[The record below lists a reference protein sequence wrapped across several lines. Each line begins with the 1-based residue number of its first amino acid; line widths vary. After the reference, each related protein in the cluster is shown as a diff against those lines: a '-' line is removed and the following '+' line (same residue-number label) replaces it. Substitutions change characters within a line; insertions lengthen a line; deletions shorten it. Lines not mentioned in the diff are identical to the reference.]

1 VKFVFLIK
9 ELDVCVEPMLRKLKK
24 IAASSSVPLRPLR
37 EICLGLAVALCLAPR
52 AEAQTVD
59 KKTALS
65 YATRTID
72 AVIARNP
79 VVHKEW
85 DYTAGVVLLAIDE
98 AGRRTNNKAYLDYV
112 RRNMDRLIK
121 ADGTI
126 ASYELEEFN
135 LDQITQGRLL
145 FGMHAQEKRY
155 RQAIEL
161 LREQLRKQPRT
172 KEGGF
177 WHKQIYPH
185 QMWLDGL
192 YMASP
197 FLTEYAAAFGDTAAF
212 SDVTKQILLIAR
224 HTRDPRTGLFYHG
237 WDEAREQVWADKT
250 TGLSPNFWGRAVGWY
265 AMAIVDV
272 LDYLP
277 ATHPDRPVVI
287 RVLQNLATAAAQ
299 VQDPVTGLWYDI
311 LDQPNRAGNYHETSA
326 SSMFVYA
333 LAKGARQGHLAPEFR
348 SIAERGYKGLTQR
361 MISTDERGLLSV
373 DRIVS
378 VSGLGGKQ
386 QRNGSFEYYISEP
399 VVSNDYKG
407 VGPFIMASLELAR

>member
-1 VKFVFLIK
+1 MFFKIKKTNGGNHTLMRKRAGVFAFSPFVLSR
-9 ELDVCVEPMLRKLKK
+9 ELLFGTTML
-24 IAASSSVPLRPLR
+24 
-37 EICLGLAVALCLAPR
+37 LGITTATP
-52 AEAQTVD
+52 AQTTS
-59 KKTALS
+59 KAQALRH
-65 YATRTID
+65 ATDMID
-72 AVIARNP
+72 ATIARNP

-85 DYTAGVVLLAIDE
+85 DYTAGVVLLAIDD
-98 AGRRTNNKAYLDYV
+98 AGRRTNNGKYREYV
-112 RRNMDRLIK
+112 RANMDRLIK

-126 ASYELEEFN
+126 ESYELEEFN
-135 LDQITQGRLL
+135 LDQIAQGRLL
-145 FGMHAQEKRY
+145 FGLHTATKADRY
-155 RQAIEL
+155 RNAIEL
-161 LREQLRKQPRT
+161 LREQLRKHPRT

-192 YMASP
+192 YMAAP
-197 FLTEYAAAFGDTAAF
+197 FLTQYAVTFNDTAALN
-212 SDVTKQILLIAR
+212 DVTKQILLIAR
-224 HTRDPRTGLFYHG
+224 HTRDPRTGLYYHG
-237 WDEAREQVWADKT
+237 WDEAREQIWADKV
-250 TGLSPNFWGRAVGWY
+250 TGLSPHFWGRAVGWY

-277 ATHPDRPVVI
+277 ASHPDRAAVI
-287 RVLQNLATAAAQ
+287 RVMQDLAEAVAD
-299 VQDPVTGLWYDI
+299 VQDPLTGLWYDI

-333 LAKGARQGHLAPEFR
+333 LAKAARLGYIAPQYR
-348 SIAERGYKGLTQR
+348 GVAERGYHGLTTR
-361 MISTDERGLLSV
+361 MISKDDKGLMSL

-407 VGPFIMASLELAR
+407 VGPFILASLELAR